1 MKGVIWLLFLVPFVS
16 FSQERR
22 ERQTNNLLVDSLR
35 NQIIHI
41 TNDSLIRLD
50 ANNLKVLAIQK
61 ILRPKSLHS
70 FRPIIKEN
78 KLIFVDKHGGDVFE
92 LTEKDSL
99 ARIDNSD
106 IKNFLIGSSIFI
118 KNDTLFRHG
127 GYGYWSISNFF
138 IYLDNTT
145 NQWEI
150 YNISNTSSKA
160 KAVRNHLSIDTGD
173 EFYFFGGQSI
183 THNGGR
189 DYFSNNEVWSFN
201 FKTKDWHFLG
211 KSKANFSDSDPDSF
225 FIIDKSIYI
234 INALGRLY
242 RVDVLENELT
252 EFKIYPFI
260 YLFKNYV
267 NPVFYKDHLYYL
279 NKKGIVKKVAF
290 KTLSNKVLKTTAF
303 YQKKK
308 GYSSLL
314 IIVGFVFLCFLLI
327 AVYAYLKL
335 RNTIVISKNGLK
347 YKTMFIQF
355 DRDAISIIKLVI
367 IKEVEFSVITEL
379 VRKEHLSKIQ
389 NERIRNQ
396 YLEDINLKIKL
407 LTGFKSNFL
416 IISKSSFDARYK
428 SVIFNK
434 MDYGKIM
441 KYSHNKYVTLL
452 RYI

>member
-1 MKGVIWLLFLVPFVS
+1 MKSVIWFLFLVSFIS
-16 FSQERR
+16 FSQEKRTGR
-22 ERQTNNLLVDSLR
+22 TNNLLIDSLR

-50 ANNLKVLAIQK
+50 ANNLKVLATQK
-61 ILRPKSLHS
+61 ILRPKRLLAFH
-70 FRPIIKEN
+70 PIIKEN
-78 KLIFVDKHGGDVFE
+78 KLIFIDKQGGDVFE

-106 IKNFLIGSSIFI
+106 IKNFLIGSSMFI

-127 GYGYWSISNFF
+127 GYGYWSSSNFF
-138 IYLDNTT
+138 IYLDNATKE
-145 NQWEI
+145 WEI
-150 YNISNTSSKA
+150 YNISDTSSESR
-160 KAVRNHLSIDTGD
+160 AVHSHISIDTED
-173 EFYFFGGQSI
+173 KFYFFGGYSLS
-183 THNGGR
+183 HNGGR
-189 DYFSNNEVWSFN
+189 DSFSNNEVWSFN
-201 FKTKDWHFLG
+201 FQTKNWRFLG
-211 KSKANFSDSDPDSF
+211 KSKTDFGSDPAC

-242 RVDVLENELT
+242 RVDILENELT
-252 EFKIYPFI
+252 EFKINPFI

-267 NPVFYKDHLYYL
+267 NPVFYKDQLYYL
-279 NKKGIVKKVAF
+279 NKKGVVEKVAF

-308 GYSSLL
+308 GYNSLL
-314 IIVGFVFLCFLLI
+314 ISVGFVFLCFLLI
-327 AVYAYLKL
+327 GIYEYLKV
-335 RNTIVISKNGLK
+335 RNVMVISKNGLK
-347 YKTMFIQF
+347 YKSKFIQV
-355 DRDAISIIKLVI
+355 DSVAISIIELVI

-389 NERIRNQ
+389 NERNRNQ
-396 YLEDINLKIKL
+396 YLEDINQKIKL

-434 MDYGKIM
+434 MDYEKIM
-441 KYSHNKYVTLL
+441 N
-452 RYI
+452 

>member
-1 MKGVIWLLFLVPFVS
+1 MYFATNKHKISTMKGVIWLLFLVPFVS

-22 ERQTNNLLVDSLR
+22 NGETNNLLVDSLR

-41 TNDSLIRLD
+41 TSDSLIRLD
-50 ANNLKVLAIQK
+50 VNNLKVLAKQK
-61 ILRPKSLHS
+61 ILRPKSLRV

-78 KLIFVDKHGGDVFE
+78 KLIFVDKQGGDVFE

-127 GYGYWSISNFF
+127 GYGYWSSSNFF
-138 IYLDNTT
+138 IYLDDGTKE
-145 NQWEI
+145 WEI
-150 YNISNTSSKA
+150 YNISNSSDKA
-160 KAVRNHLSIDTGD
+160 RAVRSHLSIDTGD
-173 EFYFFGGQSI
+173 EFYFFGGYSLS
-183 THNGGR
+183 HNGGR
-189 DYFSNNEVWSFN
+189 DSFSNNEVWSFN
-201 FKTKDWHFLG
+201 FQTKNWRFLG
-211 KSKANFSDSDPDSF
+211 KSKANFSGSDPDSF

-252 EFKIYPFI
+252 EFKINPFI

-290 KTLSNKVLKTTAF
+290 KTLSNKILKTTAF

-308 GYSSLL
+308 GYGSLL
-314 IIVGFVFLCFLLI
+314 ISVGFVFLCFLFI
-327 AVYAYLKL
+327 GIYMYLKV
-335 RNTIVISKNGLK
+335 RNAIVISKNGLK
-347 YKTMFIQF
+347 YKSKFIQL
-355 DRDAISIIKLVI
+355 DSVAISIIELVI
-367 IKEVEFSVITEL
+367 IKEVAFSVITEL

-389 NERIRNQ
+389 NERNRNQ
-396 YLEDINLKIKL
+396 YLEDINQKIKF

-441 KYSHNKYVTLL
+441 K
-452 RYI
+452 

>member
-252 EFKIYPFI
+252 EFKINPFI
-260 YLFKNYV
+260 YLF
-267 NPVFYKDHLYYL
+267 
-279 NKKGIVKKVAF
+279 I
-290 KTLSNKVLKTTAF
+290 
-303 YQKKK
+303 
-308 GYSSLL
+308 
-314 IIVGFVFLCFLLI
+314 
-327 AVYAYLKL
+327 
-335 RNTIVISKNGLK
+335 
-347 YKTMFIQF
+347 
-355 DRDAISIIKLVI
+355 
-367 IKEVEFSVITEL
+367 
-379 VRKEHLSKIQ
+379 
-389 NERIRNQ
+389 
-396 YLEDINLKIKL
+396 
-407 LTGFKSNFL
+407 
-416 IISKSSFDARYK
+416 
-428 SVIFNK
+428 
-434 MDYGKIM
+434 
-441 KYSHNKYVTLL
+441 
-452 RYI
+452 

>member
-16 FSQERR
+16 FSQEKSNG
-22 ERQTNNLLVDSLR
+22 ETNNLLVDSLR

-41 TNDSLIRLD
+41 TSDSLIRLD
-50 ANNLKVLAIQK
+50 ANNLKIVAKQK
-61 ILRPKSLHS
+61 ILRPKRLLA
-70 FRPIIKEN
+70 FRPIIKAN
-78 KLIFVDKHGGDVFE
+78 KLIFLDEQGGDVFE

-127 GYGYWSISNFF
+127 GYGYWSSSNFF
-138 IYLDNTT
+138 IYLDNATKE
-145 NQWEI
+145 WEI

-160 KAVRNHLSIDTGD
+160 RAVHSHLSIDTGD
-173 EFYFFGGQSI
+173 EFYFFGGSGL
-183 THNGGR
+183 HNNGVR
-189 DYFSNNEVWSFN
+189 DSFSNDEVWSFN
-201 FKTKDWHFLG
+201 FKTKEWHFLG
-211 KSKANFSDSDPDSF
+211 KSKTDFGSYPAN

-242 RVDVLENELT
+242 RVDVVENELT
-252 EFKIYPFI
+252 EFKINPFI

-267 NPVFYKDHLYYL
+267 SPVFYKDHLYYL
-279 NKKGIVKKVAF
+279 NKKGIVKKAAF
-290 KTLSNKVLKTTAF
+290 KTLSNKVLKTTTF
-303 YQKKK
+303 YEKEK
-308 GYSSLL
+308 GYNSLL
-314 IIVGFVFLCFLLI
+314 ISAGFVFLCLLLI
-327 AVYAYLKL
+327 VVYEYLKL
-335 RNTIVISKNGLK
+335 RSSLVISKNGLK
-347 YKTMFIQF
+347 YKSKFVQL
-355 DRDAISIIKLVI
+355 DGVAIAIIELVI

-389 NERIRNQ
+389 NERNRNQ

-416 IISKSSFDARYK
+416 IISKSTFDARYK

-434 MDYGKIM
+434 MDYEQILK
-441 KYSHNKYVTLL
+441 
-452 RYI
+452 

>member
-16 FSQERR
+16 FSQEKSNG
-22 ERQTNNLLVDSLR
+22 ETNNLLVDSLR

-41 TNDSLIRLD
+41 TSDSLIRLD
-50 ANNLKVLAIQK
+50 ANNLKVLAKQK
-61 ILRPKSLHS
+61 ILRPKRLLG

-78 KLIFVDKHGGDVFE
+78 KLIFLDEQGGDVFE

-127 GYGYWSISNFF
+127 GYGYWSSSNFF
-138 IYLDNTT
+138 IYLDNATKE
-145 NQWEI
+145 WEI

-160 KAVRNHLSIDTGD
+160 RAVHSHLSIDTGD
-173 EFYFFGGQSI
+173 EFYFFGGSGL
-183 THNGGR
+183 HNNGVR
-189 DYFSNNEVWSFN
+189 DSFSNDEVWSFN
-201 FKTKDWHFLG
+201 FKTKEWHFLG
-211 KSKANFSDSDPDSF
+211 KSKTDFGSYPAN

-242 RVDVLENELT
+242 RVDVVENELT
-252 EFKIYPFI
+252 EFKINPFI
-260 YLFKNYV
+260 YLFQIDV
-267 NPVFYKDHLYYL
+267 SPVFYKDHLYYL

-290 KTLSNKVLKTTAF
+290 KTLSNKILKTTAF
-303 YQKKK
+303 YQKEK
-308 GYSSLL
+308 GYNSLF
-314 IIVGFVFLCFLLI
+314 ISVGFVFLCFLLI
-327 AVYAYLKL
+327 GIYEYLKV
-335 RNTIVISKNGLK
+335 RNAMVISKNGLK
-347 YKTMFIQF
+347 YKSKFIQL
-355 DRDAISIIKLVI
+355 DSVAISIIELVI

-389 NERIRNQ
+389 NERNRNQ

-416 IISKSSFDARYK
+416 IISKSTFDARYK

-434 MDYGKIM
+434 MDYEQILK
-441 KYSHNKYVTLL
+441 
-452 RYI
+452 